1 MNNKTR
7 HAKHGGG
14 AGKLS
19 RRVWLQWIAVFA
31 LLLALTCGG
40 LLLYDHY
47 TKSHFQITYYRIASS
62 HVTEKLRIVFLS
74 DLHLRQYGEDNKEL
88 LDEVQSLEPD
98 LILLGGD
105 FVTYPDP
112 DYESML
118 SLCRKLARI
127 APSYAVLGNHESE
140 MIYGGVDEKLAE
152 KFAMTGITLL
162 RNENKTIYIR
172 SNKIELVGLEG
183 ACKDYD
189 YYNYGASDCMERLST
204 QYDALRI
211 VMDHVP
217 MKFINYYQDYP
228 FDIGFAG
235 HTHGGLIRLPILG
248 RLYSAEEGLF
258 PQYAGGKYQLKNGAQ
273 FIVGCGLGDSS
284 WVPRVYNPPELVL
297 VDVNWY

>member
-7 HAKHGGG
+7 HAKHAGGTV
-14 AGKLS
+14 KWS
-19 RRVWLQWIAVFA
+19 RKIWLQWIEVLA
-31 LLLALTCGG
+31 LLIALVGSG
-40 LLLYDHY
+40 LLLYNHY
-47 TKSHFQITYYRIASS
+47 TESHFQVTFYRITSS

-74 DLHLRQYGEDNKEL
+74 DLHLREYGERNTEL
-88 LDEVQSLEPD
+88 VDEIKSLDPD

-105 FVTYPDP
+105 LVTYPNP
-112 DYESML
+112 DVESAL
-118 SLCRKLARI
+118 SLCRKLAWV
-127 APSYAVLGNHESE
+127 APTYAVLGNHESE
-140 MIYGGVDEKLAE
+140 MIYGGVDEKLAQ
-152 KFAMTGITLL
+152 KISMTGVFLL
-162 RNENKTIYIR
+162 RNESKTIR
-172 SNKIELVGLEG
+172 LGSNTIELVGLEG

-217 MKFINYYQDYP
+217 MKFVNYYQDYP

-258 PQYAGGKYQLKNGAQ
+258 PQYAGGKYQLKNNAQ
-273 FIVGCGLGDSS
+273 LVVGCGLGDSS